1 VPEAPPDRG
10 RAWQTALLA
19 LAIIALLPVGY
30 YLWQM
35 RGAAGPPSAA
45 AAPREEPPAA
55 KATPATLA
63 QAPRPAE
70 ATPAGPPAK
79 DRRQTGLLKETLAAD
94 LSYHLE
100 PDAAKGLNDLPP
112 RAALPPVALAVP
124 FAAPPA
130 TQAAAPSEPP
140 RGPASPIDTP
150 RTDRSEKP
158 IAPEPAADAPKFRL
172 TSVVV
177 GRRKPTAIING
188 QVLTIGDL
196 IEGAKVV
203 AISPTTADLE
213 IAGRRVTLRM

>member
-1 VPEAPPDRG
+1 M
-10 RAWQTALLA
+10 
-19 LAIIALLPVGY
+19 GY

-45 AAPREEPPAA
+45 AAPREEPP
-55 KATPATLA
+55 PALA
-63 QAPRPAE
+63 QAPRPAD

-79 DRRQTGLLKETLAAD
+79 DRRQAGLLKEALAAD
-94 LSYHLE
+94 LSYHLD
-100 PDAAKGLNDLPP
+100 PDAAKGLNDPPP
-112 RAALPPVALAVP
+112 RAAFPPMAPAVSL
-124 FAAPPA
+124 AAPPA
-130 TQAAAPSEPP
+130 TQAAAPTEPP
-140 RGPASPIDTP
+140 RGPALPIDTP

-158 IAPEPAADAPKFRL
+158 VAPEPAADATKFRL

-213 IAGRRVTLRM
+213 IDGRRMTLRM

>member
-1 VPEAPPDRG
+1 VPEAPLDRG

-19 LAIIALLPVGY
+19 LALVALLPVGY

-35 RGAAGPPSAA
+35 RGAAGPQSAA
-45 AAPREEPPAA
+45 AALREEPPAA
-55 KATPATLA
+55 TATPATLA
-63 QAPRPAE
+63 QAPKPAD

-79 DRRQTGLLKETLAAD
+79 DRRQAGLLKEALAAD
-94 LSYHLE
+94 LSYHLD
-100 PDAAKGLNDLPP
+100 PDTARGLNDLPQ
-112 RAALPPVALAVP
+112 RAVLPPVALAVP
-124 FAAPPA
+124 LAAPPA
-130 TQAAAPSEPP
+130 PQAAGPTEPSG
-140 RGPASPIDTP
+140 GPASPIDTP
-150 RTDRSEKP
+150 RTDRNEKP
-158 IAPEPAADAPKFRL
+158 VAPEPTADAPKFRL

-188 QVLTIGDL
+188 QVLAIGDL